1 MKNRNPIRNFESEF
15 LLAIKNIL
23 SIGLVVC
30 EEENVYYFDD
40 NFRNFIK
47 NSGGNLLKRKFD
59 AEIAG
64 TSKRLRFSISFED
77 ENDEPES
84 SDDEVF
90 FFILLFVHIIST
102 YFSRQRD
109 SKSLV
114 YDQFN

>member
-1 MKNRNPIRNFESEF
+1 MRNGNPVRNFESEF

-23 SIGLVVC
+23 LIGLVVC

-90 FFILLFVHIIST
+90 VLNYYLYTSFPFFTPRLWSMT
-102 YFSRQRD
+102 S
-109 SKSLV
+109 SLK
-114 YDQFN
+114 